1 MKNNKN
7 RIKYAIYGA
16 IFGISF
22 PIIGSIVQ
30 CWDLHM
36 EISFQNLALIQET
49 SPLIWIID
57 TAPFFLGL
65 FASFAGAQ
73 IDKLNVKND
82 ELLYRFNEMNK
93 LKVIADE
100 ANHAKSIFLAKM
112 SHEIRT
118 PMNAIIGMTYLSL
131 RENPPPKVKDY
142 LSKIDKSGKT
152 LLEIINDILDFSKV
166 EAGEISLER
175 RNFNFEEVIND
186 VIDLTNVKIRDKKE
200 IEFVCD
206 YDTEIPTFVNA
217 DSTRIKQI
225 LINLLDNAIKFT
237 PEGEIILRIR
247 KNEIEKDNVILSFS
261 IGDTGIG
268 IAKSKINDIFD
279 PFKQEDDSTTRKF
292 GGTGLGL
299 VITKS
304 LIELMGS
311 NISIE
316 SKKNEGTTFSFDLKL
331 DIGQSLEGATF
342 KGKKDLQSLKVLLVD
357 DSNTSRETL
366 KGILESFNFNVADA
380 RSAAEGISLHNKQM
394 ELGDPFNLIIADWYM
409 PEMDGLQMINELQ
422 SSIGDK
428 QAVLMVTAYGA
439 EVLREAQSSQ
449 IIDGYLLKPISPSIL
464 FDYIQKVVSKDDFT
478 GLDSVDSE
486 LNILR
491 YKSILEG
498 VNVLLVEDNEIN
510 RQLAIELLLDV
521 GVTCEIATNGKEG
534 VDLAI
539 EKQYDAILM
548 DIQMPIMDGL
558 TATKEMRKIQS
569 LKEIPIIAMTAHAL
583 QGEREKSL
591 EA

>member
-1 MKNNKN
+1 
-7 RIKYAIYGA
+7 
-16 IFGISF
+16 
-22 PIIGSIVQ
+22 
-30 CWDLHM
+30 M

-237 PEGEIILRIR
+237 PLTAKTRFTALQSGEVDMLFR
-247 KNEIEKDNVILSFS
+247 NCTQTLSRDSSYGLDFAVVNYYDGQGFLVSKKLGVKSASYVPKERLSSS
-261 IGDTGIG
+261 IWLHQRSYF
-268 IAKSKINDIFD
+268 A
-279 PFKQEDDSTTRKF
+279 TRKQRRR
-292 GGTGLGL
+292 L
-299 VITKS
+299 
-304 LIELMGS
+304 
-311 NISIE
+311 
-316 SKKNEGTTFSFDLKL
+316 
-331 DIGQSLEGATF
+331 
-342 KGKKDLQSLKVLLVD
+342 
-357 DSNTSRETL
+357 
-366 KGILESFNFNVADA
+366 
-380 RSAAEGISLHNKQM
+380 
-394 ELGDPFNLIIADWYM
+394 
-409 PEMDGLQMINELQ
+409 
-422 SSIGDK
+422 
-428 QAVLMVTAYGA
+428 
-439 EVLREAQSSQ
+439 
-449 IIDGYLLKPISPSIL
+449 
-464 FDYIQKVVSKDDFT
+464 
-478 GLDSVDSE
+478 
-486 LNILR
+486 
-491 YKSILEG
+491 
-498 VNVLLVEDNEIN
+498 
-510 RQLAIELLLDV
+510 
-521 GVTCEIATNGKEG
+521 
-534 VDLAI
+534 
-539 EKQYDAILM
+539 
-548 DIQMPIMDGL
+548 
-558 TATKEMRKIQS
+558 
-569 LKEIPIIAMTAHAL
+569 
-583 QGEREKSL
+583 
-591 EA
+591 

>member
-486 LNILR
+486 LNIFLFV
-491 YKSILEG
+491 LDFLLCL
-498 VNVLLVEDNEIN
+498 NVSLLNKHV
-510 RQLAIELLLDV
+510 
-521 GVTCEIATNGKEG
+521 
-534 VDLAI
+534 
-539 EKQYDAILM
+539 
-548 DIQMPIMDGL
+548 PI
-558 TATKEMRKIQS
+558 
-569 LKEIPIIAMTAHAL
+569 
-583 QGEREKSL
+583 
-591 EA
+591 

>member
-1 MKNNKN
+1 LKNNKN

-261 IGDTGIG
+261 ISDTGIG

-394 ELGDPFNLIIADWYM
+394 E
-409 PEMDGLQMINELQ
+409 
-422 SSIGDK
+422 
-428 QAVLMVTAYGA
+428 
-439 EVLREAQSSQ
+439 
-449 IIDGYLLKPISPSIL
+449 
-464 FDYIQKVVSKDDFT
+464 
-478 GLDSVDSE
+478 
-486 LNILR
+486 
-491 YKSILEG
+491 
-498 VNVLLVEDNEIN
+498 
-510 RQLAIELLLDV
+510 
-521 GVTCEIATNGKEG
+521 
-534 VDLAI
+534 
-539 EKQYDAILM
+539 
-548 DIQMPIMDGL
+548 
-558 TATKEMRKIQS
+558 
-569 LKEIPIIAMTAHAL
+569 
-583 QGEREKSL
+583 
-591 EA
+591 